1 MKNNLSLTNLTTF
14 RPKGFEDTYSCSE
27 RDQAPVDTLK
37 IFEEKCKDNAGNLFE
52 PESDPLTSCCQC
64 LE

>member
-37 IFEEKCKDNAGNLFE
+37 IFEEKCKDNAGNLFK